1 MAKITRNTVTVLLYV
16 ANETE
21 LLHTLSDLLNSSPLP
36 LTFPGVIR
44 VGNKKH
50 NELSQRTSQLLYMGF
65 RATLNFREFKVVLT
79 PCTCIFLILPM
90 LHLILLIKI
99 P

>member
-44 VGNKKH
+44 VGNK
-50 NELSQRTSQLLYMGF
+50 NTMSSVNAQV
-65 RATLNFREFKVVLT
+65 NF
-79 PCTCIFLILPM
+79 CIWGSGP
-90 LHLILLIKI
+90 